1 MKYIDFI
8 AQSVMFVAV
17 LIIIASKIGENPA
30 PSMLSIQLIV
40 GTWQLL
46 SSLIS
51 VGFRTSLHELKIIH
65 LVISGIYISILL
77 IIPFPELSRTVSL
90 IILMVPAWT
99 LAVYY
104 YAITCFA
111 TFQHERRQSSFLP
124 HTSF

>member
-1 MKYIDFI
+1 MKYIDFF
-8 AQSVMFVAV
+8 AQSLMFIAV

-111 TFQHERRQSSFLP
+111 TFQHEGRQSSFLP

>member
-1 MKYIDFI
+1 MKYIDFF
-8 AQSVMFVAV
+8 AQSVMFVVV
-17 LIIIASKIGENPA
+17 LIIITAKIGENPA
-30 PSMLSIQLIV
+30 PSMVSMQLIV

-46 SSLIS
+46 SSIVS
-51 VGFRTSLHELKIIH
+51 VVLRTRMHKLKTIH
-65 LVISGIYISILL
+65 LVVSGIYILILF

-90 IILMVPAWT
+90 TILMVPAWI

-111 TFQHERRQSSFLP
+111 TFQHKGRQSSFLP

>member
-1 MKYIDFI
+1 MKYIDFF

-17 LIIIASKIGENPA
+17 LVIIVAKLGENPA

-51 VGFRTSLHELKIIH
+51 VVLRTRMYKLKTIH
-65 LVISGIYISILL
+65 LVISGIYVSILF

-90 IILMVPAWT
+90 IILMVPAWI

-111 TFQHERRQSSFLP
+111 TFQHKGRQSSFLP

>member
-1 MKYIDFI
+1 MKYIDFF

-17 LIIIASKIGENPA
+17 LIIIAAKIGENPA
-30 PSMLSIQLIV
+30 PSMRSMQLIV

-51 VGFRTSLHELKIIH
+51 VGLRTRMYKLKTIH
-65 LVISGIYISILL
+65 LVVSGIYVSILF

-90 IILMVPAWT
+90 IILMVPAWI

-111 TFQHERRQSSFLP
+111 TFQQKHRQSSFLP

>member
-1 MKYIDFI
+1 MKYIDFF

-17 LIIIASKIGENPA
+17 LIIIAAKIGENPA
-30 PSMLSIQLIV
+30 PSMLSMQLIV
-40 GTWQLL
+40 GTWQSL

-51 VGFRTSLHELKIIH
+51 VGLRTTMYKFKTVH

-77 IIPFPELSRTVSL
+77 VLPFQELSRTLSL
-90 IILMVPAWT
+90 IILMVPAWI
-99 LAVYY
+99 LAVFY

-111 TFQHERRQSSFLP
+111 TFQFKRRQSSFLP